1 MLVGIVPSDIANQ
14 LDRLRAYG
22 PFLLLALLI
31 AGPFLGLNVIG
42 FLVGGPISY
51 VNDLLLGP

>member
-1 MLVGIVPSDIANQ
+1 MLVGIVPRDTAYQ
-14 LDRLRAYG
+14 LDRLRTYG

-42 FLVGGPISY
+42 FLVGGPIAF
-51 VNDLLLGP
+51 VNGILLGS